1 VTTIDRTSNTLRQ
14 LFLRRS
20 VPYVLFVL
28 AYGLSIA
35 ASWYMSS
42 SAAVAAESRARTE
55 FIADAQQTRRQIQ
68 AGLNTYFEVVRAG
81 AVLLSADNE
90 INGSEFRRFV
100 NGLQLNER
108 YPGLEGIGFAQCV
121 TRPRLRPLLRSLD
134 LDGNRIEVWPSGLRD
149 QFCPTLFLEP
159 ADKRG
164 KAALG
169 FDLASDPTLVATMA
183 EARDS
188 QQPGISANLTSL
200 PAWRQDRNPNLVLF
214 IPVYRIARP
223 VGTVDARRRSLMGFV
238 FSPIDSER
246 LLQDIVA
253 STTPSIEFDV
263 YNGPAASP
271 AGLLSQSKPSEATVE
286 PGRYQANEVV
296 DVAGRQWL
304 IAMRSVGDLE
314 NSIPIAARQT
324 LLVGVILSF
333 MLFLVTAAQ
342 VRAWETAARHEL
354 ELRASEQAL
363 RESEAQAQAANRA
376 KDEFLATL
384 SHELRTPLNVVLG
397 WVSMLRLGSVRDDR
411 RSEALE
417 IIERNARQQA
427 ELIDDLLDVSRIVT
441 GKLRLQLRPLPLAP
455 ITAAVVESL
464 RPSADAKGITMAAPA
479 IVDAFTIRG
488 DADRLR
494 QITWNLVSNAIK
506 FTPAGG
512 QIAVSLTRQDQ
523 MVRLS
528 VRDSGIGITKEF
540 LPHVFERFRQAD
552 SSTTRTHG
560 GVGLGLA
567 IVRHLVELHGGM
579 IDVTSE
585 GRNLGA
591 QFVVSFPIAPIAPM
605 SATVPV
611 VSSPALPVTRLDGV
625 RILVVDD
632 DPNTLDL
639 LTEALMTSG
648 AQVTAAGS
656 ARTALERLRA
666 DGADII
672 VSDIAM
678 PDEDGF
684 WLMNR
689 IRSLPGQISRTPAI
703 ALTALARTE
712 DRRRVMEAGYQMHL
726 TKPVQLGE
734 LQEGLATLVAHSGT
748 V

>member
-1 VTTIDRTSNTLRQ
+1 VTTKDRTSTTLRQ

-28 AYGLSIA
+28 AYGLSVA
-35 ASWYMSS
+35 ASWYLSS
-42 SAAVAAESRARTE
+42 TAAVGAEIRARAE
-55 FIADAQQTRRQIQ
+55 FLADAQQTRRQIQ

-90 INGSEFRRFV
+90 INGAEFRRFV
-100 NGLQLNER
+100 NGLQLDDR

-121 TRPRLRPLLRSLD
+121 SRRGLPPLVRSLD
-134 LDGNRIEVWPSGLRD
+134 LDGNRVQVWPIGVRD
-149 QFCPTLFLEP
+149 EFCPTLFLEP
-159 ADKRG
+159 ANTRNR
-164 KAALG
+164 AALG
-169 FDLASDPTLVATMA
+169 FDLASHPGLVAAMA
-183 EARDS
+183 ASRDG
-188 QQPGISANLTSL
+188 QQPGISSNLTDIPL
-200 PAWRQDRNPNLVLF
+200 WTEGRHANLVLF
-214 IPVYRIARP
+214 IPVYRTSRP
-223 VGTVDARRRSLMGFV
+223 LSSVESRRRLLMGFV
-238 FSPIDSER
+238 FSPINSQR
-246 LLQDIVA
+246 LLKDIVA
-253 STTPSIEFDV
+253 STTPSVIFDV
-263 YNGPAASP
+263 YNGPSTSP
-271 AGLLSQSKPSEATVE
+271 AALLSESIAADAT
-286 PGRYQANEVV
+286 GRYHSNESV

-304 IAMRSVGDLE
+304 IAMKSVGE
-314 NSIPIAARQT
+314 PANTVPIAARQT

-354 ELRASEQAL
+354 ELRTSAHAL
-363 RESEAQAQAANRA
+363 RDSEAQAQAANRA

-397 WVSMLRLGSVRDDR
+397 WVSMLRLGSVREDR
-411 RSEALE
+411 RAEALE

-464 RPSADAKGITMAAPA
+464 RPSADAKGIAMTAPT
-479 IVDAFTIRG
+479 IIDAFTIRG

-506 FTPAGG
+506 FTPPGG
-512 QIAVSLTRQDQ
+512 RIGVELSRQEQ
-523 MVRLS
+523 TVRLA
-528 VRDSGIGITKEF
+528 VRDSGIGISREF
-540 LPHVFERFRQAD
+540 LPYVFERFRQAD

-567 IVRHLVELHGGM
+567 IVRHLVELHGGS

-585 GRNLGA
+585 GRGRGA
-591 QFVVSFPIAPIAPM
+591 TFVVTFPVAPLSPAA
-605 SATVPV
+605 ATVPV
-611 VSSPALPVTRLDGV
+611 VASQATPVTRLDGV
-625 RILVVDD
+625 RVLVVDD

-639 LTEALMTSG
+639 LTEALATTG

-656 ARTALERLRA
+656 ARHALERLRA

-734 LQEGLATLVAHSGT
+734 LQEGLATLVAHGAGT
-748 V
+748 A

>member
-1 VTTIDRTSNTLRQ
+1 M
-14 LFLRRS
+14 
-20 VPYVLFVL
+20 PYVLFVL
-28 AYGLSIA
+28 AYGLSVA
-35 ASWYMSS
+35 ASWYLSS
-42 SAAVAAESRARTE
+42 TAAVGAEIRARAE
-55 FIADAQQTRRQIQ
+55 FLADAQQTRRQIQ

-90 INGSEFRRFV
+90 INGAEFRRFV
-100 NGLQLNER
+100 NGLQLGDR
-108 YPGLEGIGFAQCV
+108 YPGLEGVGFAQCV
-121 TRPRLRPLLRSLD
+121 SRRGLPPLVRSLD
-134 LDGNRIEVWPSGLRD
+134 LDGNRIQVWPTGVRNE
-149 QFCPTLFLEP
+149 FCPTLFLEP
-159 ADKRG
+159 ANTRNR
-164 KAALG
+164 AALG
-169 FDLASDPTLVATMA
+169 FDLASDPALVAAMA
-183 EARDS
+183 ASRDEP
-188 QQPGISANLTSL
+188 QPGISSNLTNIPL
-200 PAWRQDRNPNLVLF
+200 WTEGRHANLVLF
-214 IPVYRIARP
+214 IPVYRTSRP
-223 VGTVDARRRSLMGFV
+223 LSSIEARRRSLMGFV
-238 FSPIDSER
+238 FSPINSRR
-246 LLQDIVA
+246 LLKDIVA
-253 STTPSIEFDV
+253 STTPSVIFDV
-263 YNGPAASP
+263 YNGPSTAPSA
-271 AGLLSQSKPSEATVE
+271 LLSESTAADAT
-286 PGRYQANEVV
+286 GRYQSNESV

-304 IAMRSVGDLE
+304 IAMKSVGE
-314 NSIPIAARQT
+314 PANTVPIAARQT

-354 ELRASEQAL
+354 ELRTSAQAL

-397 WVSMLRLGSVRDDR
+397 WVSMLRLGSVREDR
-411 RSEALE
+411 RTEALE

-441 GKLRLQLRPLPLAP
+441 GKLRLHLRPLPLAP

-464 RPSADAKGITMAAPA
+464 RPSADAKGITMTAPT
-479 IVDAFTIRG
+479 IIDAFTIRG

-506 FTPAGG
+506 FTPPGG
-512 QIAVSLTRQDQ
+512 RIAVELMRQEQ
-523 MVRLS
+523 TVRLA
-528 VRDSGIGITKEF
+528 VRDSGIGISTEF
-540 LPHVFERFRQAD
+540 LPYVFERFRQAD

-567 IVRHLVELHGGM
+567 IVRHLVELHGGS

-585 GRNLGA
+585 GRGRGA
-591 QFVVSFPIAPIAPM
+591 TFVVTFPVAPLTPA

-611 VSSPALPVTRLDGV
+611 VASHPASVTRLDGV
-625 RILVVDD
+625 RVLVVDD

-639 LTEALMTSG
+639 LTEALATTG

-656 ARTALERLRA
+656 ARHALERLRA

-734 LQEGLATLVAHSGT
+734 LQEGLATLVAHGAGT
-748 V
+748 A